1 MRYLTIT
8 YHNKLLGKTD
18 EVVDI
23 VKNLKTTT
31 LQTANVILDFKEQKV
46 IKCSLG
52 GTNVYKDWQRIRDF
66 YYQHYSK
73 IIDPLE
79 KVYTHITHEKQ

>member
-8 YHNKLLGKTD
+8 YHKKLSGKTD

-23 VKNLKTTT
+23 VKNLKTST
-31 LQTANVILDFKEQKV
+31 LQMANVILDFKEQKV
-46 IKCSLG
+46 VKCSLD
-52 GTNVYKDWQRIRDF
+52 GTTVDKNWQRIRDF
-66 YYQHYSK
+66 YYQHYSN

-79 KVYTHITHEKQ
+79 KAYSQLKNEAQ